1 MTSSSDDLADFA
13 SPDDIEPIPLDAI
26 NGEEG
31 LSNSNLSPSD
41 ARKID
46 GICDEFER
54 AWRKS
59 SKSAP
64 DIEEYWPL
72 GRERGLSK
80 SEAHL
85 LLKELLI
92 IDLNYRQTR
101 GLSDTL
107 NMDDY
112 VVRFPGCREL
122 VSEAFQIAG
131 LGPSESIDVHSGHE
145 TSRVPVETSSGFKL
159 VPSPREDKNLLP
171 QFKTTINE
179 MPQQLGNFVIE
190 AELGHGGM
198 GVVYRAFDKEMK
210 RTVAI
215 KVMKEDRIDSQEA
228 VERFRREI
236 RLLGNLNHE
245 NIVRAFHTHVDE
257 STHTRYLVM
266 EFVEGVELET
276 LVRRLGRLPIADACE
291 LIRRAAMGLQH
302 AHDNDLIHRDLKP
315 ANLML
320 TRKGEVKV
328 LDLGLARPQSLSE
341 AEQGFRL
348 TQDGQ
353 WLGTPHYMSPEQGMV
368 RSEIDHRSDIYS
380 LGCTLYK
387 LLTGVTPFGNEE
399 GATVLSILVEHAN
412 AEFPLITKVRP
423 EIPKGLVRL
432 LGQMV
437 AKDPENRLSSAA
449 EVARLLEPYCK
460 GSKLS
465 ALYQAY
471 LSGGFEDS
479 LSAPSNRKPRWAWW
493 FLIPVAAAFAIW
505 VVWSLSQPN
514 SKNPATDLLAQID
527 LDRDPV
533 QGTWALESGVLS
545 SSQMDEVA
553 SLRLPQTLPAEFQLE
568 ITAQRKSGVD
578 LKFVHRSQETP
589 FALAFSAK
597 ASEAGGVSKES
608 ESQSPNE
615 SAFEKGW
622 DIYNRKPQTFV
633 FRVKRDHLVVERDG
647 QTLIDQT
654 HYSELPEDLAGVP
667 DQPGF
672 LIVTKESKYEFS
684 RIRFTPLDRE

>member
-13 SPDDIEPIPLDAI
+13 MPDDIEPIPLEDV

-64 DIEEYWPL
+64 DIEDYWPL

-80 SEAHL
+80 TEAHL

-92 IDLNYRQTR
+92 IDLSYRQTR

-107 NMDDY
+107 CLDDY

-131 LGPSESIDVHSGHE
+131 LGPLESFDAHSGHE

-159 VPSPREDKNLLP
+159 VPSPREAKDLSPHL
-171 QFKTTINE
+171 KTTINE

-190 AELGHGGM
+190 VELGHGGM

-276 LVRRLGRLPIADACE
+276 LVRRIGRLPVADACE
-291 LIRRAAMGLQH
+291 LIRRALMGLQH
-302 AHDNDLIHRDLKP
+302 AHENDLIHRDLKP

-320 TRKGEVKV
+320 TKKGEVKV
-328 LDLGLARPQSLSE
+328 LDLGLARPQSLSD

-368 RSEIDHRSDIYS
+368 KNDIDGRSDIYS

-387 LLTGVTPFGNEE
+387 LLTGETPFGNDE
-399 GATVLSILVEHAN
+399 GATVLSILIQHAN

-423 EIPKGLVRL
+423 EIPKGLVRI

-437 AKDPENRLSSAA
+437 AKSPENRISSAA
-449 EVARLLEPYCK
+449 EVAHLLEPYCK
-460 GSKLS
+460 GSNLHG
-465 ALYQAY
+465 LYQAY
-471 LSGGFEDS
+471 LSGGFEEAAS
-479 LSAPSNRKPRWAWW
+479 PSKRKPLWALWI
-493 FLIPVAAAFAIW
+493 LLPLAAALVLWAVF
-505 VVWSLSQPN
+505 LRFPPEPQDQ
-514 SKNPATDLLAQID
+514 ATDLLAAID
-527 LDRDPV
+527 LDRDRV
-533 QGTWALESGVLS
+533 QGTWELKSGVLS
-545 SSQMDEVA
+545 SSEKDPIA
-553 SLRLPQTLPAEFQLE
+553 SLRLPQTMPDEFELE
-568 ITAQRKSGVD
+568 ITAQRRSGDD
-578 LKFVHRSQETP
+578 LMFVHQSQETP

-597 ASEAGGVSKES
+597 VSEAGDISKKTEDPSPDES
-608 ESQSPNE
+608 V
-615 SAFEKGW
+615 FEKGW
-622 DIYNRKPQTFV
+622 DVYNPSPQTLV
-633 FRVKRDHLVVERDG
+633 FRVKKDHLVVERDG

-654 HYSELPEDLAGVP
+654 RYSELPKDLAGVS

-672 LIVTKESKYEFS
+672 ILVTKESKYEFS
-684 RIRFTPLDRE
+684 RIRLTPLQGE